1 MRRYYCVD
9 AGTRELSIT
18 LMQSSDGQQ
27 NDHNANGSVAMSS
40 ERSAFEPKSEE
51 SVGMDSDHPMT
62 FASTSQIEKLK
73 KQFVKRTKGYG
84 VSDLEKLHAVICQEV
99 RNQGDSEDRN
109 WAFQVLKQTI
119 TGVKVKK
126 SSVDVDDT

>member
-40 ERSAFEPKSEE
+40 ERSAF
-51 SVGMDSDHPMT
+51 
-62 FASTSQIEKLK
+62 
-73 KQFVKRTKGYG
+73 VKR
-84 VSDLEKLHAVICQEV
+84 VLEWIQ
-99 RNQGDSEDRN
+99 
-109 WAFQVLKQTI
+109 I
-119 TGVKVKK
+119 TQ
-126 SSVDVDDT
+126 

>member
-1 MRRYYCVD
+1 
-9 AGTRELSIT
+9 
-18 LMQSSDGQQ
+18 
-27 NDHNANGSVAMSS
+27 
-40 ERSAFEPKSEE
+40 
-51 SVGMDSDHPMT
+51 MT